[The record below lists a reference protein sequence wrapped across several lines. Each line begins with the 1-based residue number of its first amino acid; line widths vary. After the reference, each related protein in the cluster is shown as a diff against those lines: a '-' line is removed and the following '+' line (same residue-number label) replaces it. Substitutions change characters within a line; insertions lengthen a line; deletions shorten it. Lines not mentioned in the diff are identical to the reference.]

1 MGGKGKQ
8 YMWSKSLKKNK
19 GMTLLEVIIVL
30 GIMGVIA
37 AGVVVLAQRA
47 IDSQNATKLA
57 NGLNST
63 QTAMVSTYRSKK
75 SYPEVGKVDAN
86 SENLKAGLI
95 AMGKVSEEDLI
106 NPFNGESLMIY
117 TAMNNTKPNRG
128 FAIKVGGLTKDQC
141 STIISN
147 SSDLFAFVQVSE
159 AGSNDLVADLFT
171 DPNGA
176 LPLGVIKS
184 TKGGDNTFDVTRI
197 DHLTNLCGG
206 NSPEAAN
213 KFYDVYVGGQ

>member
-1 MGGKGKQ
+1 
-8 YMWSKSLKKNK
+8 MWFKSLKKNK

-57 NGLNST
+57 NALNSA

-75 SYPEVGKVDAN
+75 SYPSIGTDTAS
-86 SENLKAGLI
+86 SENLKAGLL
-95 AMGKVSEEDLI
+95 AMGKLSEEDLI
-106 NPFNGESLMIY
+106 NPFNGEQLMIF
-117 TAMNNTKPNRG
+117 TAANNTKPNRG

-147 SSDLFAFVQVSE
+147 SSDLFSFVQVSE
-159 AGSNDLVADLFT
+159 ANSNDLVSDLFIE
-171 DPNGA
+171 PNGA
-176 LPLGVIKS
+176 APLGVIKS
-184 TKGGDNTFDVTRI
+184 TKGGANSFDVTRI

-206 NSPEAAN
+206 SSADAAN